1 MYKRPSKRT
10 ERLRLIA
17 LYSAMTLTVVGV
29 VTFLVLV
36 VSNYGFNRETGTLEQ
51 RGLVQFA
58 SIPSGANV
66 TIDDVM
72 LGTRTATKHSVE
84 PGEHRFVMS
93 REGYEPWNLTSSIS
107 AGSLVW
113 LNYARLVPKDR
124 TNETIASYPSLADSS
139 PAPDN
144 KTIMLQPNKA
154 QPLFRRIDISRDTPV
169 GNDITLP
176 SSLFVISTDEG
187 APASEYRMSD
197 WDTSGRYLLIWH
209 TQGDTRELIVFD
221 TQNPAKSINVSRE
234 FTLPINKAVL
244 SGRSGN
250 ILYVVTEGNLRKVDI
265 AGGTVSRA
273 LVQYVT
279 DFSLYDT
286 NTIAFVSNRTEEDGG
301 KTTRIAGIYREGD
314 EVPTSLRTV
323 TDSDTPLSIATSTYY
338 GTTYT
343 AIAEG
348 KKLEV
353 YKGHY
358 DQGVKGLTSI
368 IKTALPES
376 IESVE
381 FNDVGSYIVARL
393 GGSYASIGLERR
405 LLNTVPLEGAFSK
418 DLVWLDSMHLGLA
431 HEGALTMRDVDG
443 TNRHTL
449 TKVRAGHAGVLS
461 QNGTYFYSI
470 GDNKDGASAQL
481 QRFRMILK

>member
-17 LYSAMTLTVVGV
+17 LYFAMTLIVVAV
-29 VTFLVLV
+29 VAFLILV

-58 SIPSGANV
+58 STPSGANV
-66 TIDDVM
+66 TIDDVT

-93 REGYEPWNLTSSIS
+93 REGYEPWSLTSSIS

-124 TNETIASYPSLADSS
+124 TNEVIATYPSLVDSS
-139 PAPDN
+139 AAPDK
-144 KTIMLQPNKA
+144 KTMILQSSKA
-154 QPLFRRIDISRDTPV
+154 QASFRLVDISRDTPV
-169 GNDITLP
+169 GNTITLP
-176 SSLFVISTDEG
+176 ASLFVVSTEEN
-187 APASEYRMSD
+187 APASAYVMGD
-197 WDTSGRYLLIWH
+197 WDPSGRYLLLWH
-209 TQGDTRELIVFD
+209 TQGDKKELIIFD
-221 TQNPAKSINVSRE
+221 TQNPAKSVNVSRE
-234 FTLPINKAVL
+234 FTLPIDKAVL

-273 LVQYVT
+273 LVQHVT
-279 DFSLYDT
+279 EFSLYDT
-286 NTIAFVSNRTEEDGG
+286 NTIAFVSNRTEDGG
-301 KTTRIAGIYREGD
+301 KTMRTAGIYREGD
-314 EVPTSLRTV
+314 ETSTSLRTI
-323 TDSDTPLSIATSTYY
+323 TDGNTSLAIATSTYY

-343 AIAEG
+343 AIVEG
-348 KKLEV
+348 KKLEI

-368 IKTALPES
+368 ITTTLPTAA
-376 IESVE
+376 ESVE
-381 FNDVGSYIVARL
+381 FNDDGSYVVARM
-393 GGSYASIGLERR
+393 GNSYTSIGLERR
-405 LLNTVPLEGAFSK
+405 LQSTVQLDGASSGNLF
-418 DLVWLDSMHLGLA
+418 WLDSMHLGLV
-431 HEGALTMRDVDG
+431 HEGGLTIQDIDG
-443 TNRHTL
+443 TNQHTL
-449 TKVRAGHAGVLS
+449 TKVRSGHAGILS

-470 GDNKDGASAQL
+470 GDGKDGTSVQL